1 MIKGLHTAIIMPF
14 TSGKIDYK
22 KLEDIISFQR
32 NNGVD
37 GVILHGTTGE
47 APTITHEEFVESSN
61 IVLENWSQK
70 LHITIGIS
78 QNSTADVL
86 KKQDSL
92 KKKPHAFLV
101 TPPSYSKPTQ
111 EGIFQHFEALSKNTT
126 TPIIV
131 YNVPGRTISDVMPN
145 TLKRIVDNCQN
156 VVGIKDATGSFP
168 RFSEEQFAL
177 KDCGRNFSFLTG
189 DDGTSIHFLL
199 SGGHGIISVVSNIL
213 PETVKKMVNLI
224 ENNQKQEA
232 FEVYFRIFNLIR
244 LLFVESNPIP
254 VKYAMYKMGFCNLE
268 YRLPMCI
275 PSKDLMQEI
284 DTELK
289 KLNLI

>member
-14 TSGKIDYK
+14 ANGKIDYK
-22 KLEDIISFQR
+22 KLEDIILFQY

-37 GVILHGTTGE
+37 GIILHGTTGE
-47 APTITHEEFVESSN
+47 APTVTHEEFVESTN
-61 IVLENWSQK
+61 IILENWSQK
-70 LHITIGIS
+70 LHITVGIS

-92 KKKPHAFLV
+92 KKQPHAFLV

-111 EGIFQHFEALSKNTT
+111 EGIFLHFDALAKNTT

-131 YNVPGRTISDVMPN
+131 YNVPGRTISDVLPD
-145 TLKRIVDNCQN
+145 TLKRIVDSCSN
-156 VVGIKDATGSFP
+156 VIGIKDATGSFP

-177 KDCGRNFSFLTG
+177 KDSRRNFSFLTG

-199 SGGHGIISVVSNIL
+199 SGGNGIVSVVSNIL
-213 PETVKKMVNLI
+213 PETVKKMINLV
-224 ENNQKQEA
+224 ENNQRQEA
-232 FEVYFRIFNLIR
+232 FEVYFGIFNLIR

-268 YRLPMCI
+268 YRLPMCK
-275 PSKDLMQEI
+275 PNKNLMQDI
-284 DTELK
+284 DVELK